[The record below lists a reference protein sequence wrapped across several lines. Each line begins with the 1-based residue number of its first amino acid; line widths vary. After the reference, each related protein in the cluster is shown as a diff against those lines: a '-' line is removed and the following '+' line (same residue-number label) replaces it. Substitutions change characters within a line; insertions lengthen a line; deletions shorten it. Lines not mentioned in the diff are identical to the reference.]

1 MNGHGITCVCETSI
15 SAQQQQ
21 QQQQQTECMAAV
33 NIKQPK
39 SNAQRIK
46 ECKLCKKET
55 HIVHSKQGSC
65 MLQDVILHQLV
76 TVQL

>member
-1 MNGHGITCVCETSI
+1 MESPVCETSI

-21 QQQQQTECMAAV
+21 QQQQQTKCTAII

-46 ECKLCKKET
+46 ECKLR
-55 HIVHSKQGSC
+55 
-65 MLQDVILHQLV
+65 
-76 TVQL
+76 